1 MRYRI
6 INIAIAL
13 GVPLVASIPFAF
25 LVWDDAYADPLSIYF
40 FMFTGLIAI
49 FGYFLAYVL
58 NVAELGTVI
67 CVAIRIVTVLPFVVW
82 TPSSAKSRNEL
93 ILLNLVLAVLVTVS
107 GVVLAFIGLQA

>member
-49 FGYFLAYVL
+49 FGYFVAYVL
-58 NVAELGTVI
+58 D
-67 CVAIRIVTVLPFVVW
+67 VL
-82 TPSSAKSRNEL
+82 RC
-93 ILLNLVLAVLVTVS
+93 
-107 GVVLAFIGLQA
+107 LAFCGQSNSLFFNEKDGRSDGQQQVKWEDARASFILGRV